1 VEPIAFH
8 RQITE
13 RALVAKQ
20 RFGIRNKRAARL
32 KATLLVSLDK
42 ADTIIEG
49 MIEGKPG

>member
-1 VEPIAFH
+1 MEPIAFH
-8 RQITE
+8 LQITE

-20 RFGIRNKRAARL
+20 RLGIRNRRVARL